1 MSDEPNLRIS
11 RGGPVARV
19 TMNRPE
25 LHNAFDEDL
34 IAALTRAFAELG
46 DDNSVRV
53 VVLTGAGKSFSAG
66 ADLNWMRR
74 ASAYDA
80 ERNRADARA
89 LEAMLRTLDEL
100 PKPTVA
106 LVNGL
111 AIGGGVGLV
120 AACDVAV
127 ASTTASFATSEV
139 RFGILPAVISPFVV
153 RAIGGRQ
160 ARRYFLT
167 AERFGAEEAR
177 LIGLV
182 HEVAAPEALEAK
194 VGEVVAELLKGG
206 PEALDEAKRLVG
218 LVESMP
224 QGGSLLAETTVG
236 MIAERRASEEGREGI
251 AAFLEKRPAAWLPK
265 DG

>member
-1 MSDEPNLRIS
+1 MSDEPNLLVTCD
-11 RGGPVARV
+11 GPVARV
-19 TMNRPE
+19 TMNRPK
-25 LHNAFDEDL
+25 LHNAFDENL
-34 IAALTRAFAELG
+34 IAVLTRALAELG
-46 DDNSVRV
+46 DDASVRV

-74 ASAYDA
+74 ASAYDEA
-80 ERNRADARA
+80 RNRADART

-127 ASTTASFATSEV
+127 ASTAAAFATSEV

-167 AERFGAEEAR
+167 AEHFGAEEAR
-177 LIGLV
+177 RIGLV
-182 HEVAAPEALEAK
+182 HEVAEPDALEAR
-194 VGEVVAELLKGG
+194 VGEVVGELLKGG
-206 PEALDEAKRLVG
+206 PEALREAKRLVR
-218 LVESMP
+218 LVEAMP
-224 QGGSLLAETTVG
+224 QGGSLLAEATVG
-236 MIAERRASEEGREGI
+236 VIAERRASDEGREGI
-251 AAFLEKRPAAWLPK
+251 NAFLEKRPAGWLQ
-265 DG
+265 GS

>member
-1 MSDEPNLRIS
+1 MSDEANIIVTREGAIARI
-11 RGGPVARV
+11 
-19 TMNRPE
+19 TMNRPK

-34 IAALTRAFAELG
+34 ISALTRALVELG
-46 DDNSVRV
+46 NDDSVRV
-53 VVLTGAGKSFSAG
+53 VVLTGAGRSFSAG

-127 ASTTASFATSEV
+127 ASTAVSFEPIV
-139 RFGILPAVISPFVV
+139 DP
-153 RAIGGRQ
+153 
-160 ARRYFLT
+160 ARR
-167 AERFGAEEAR
+167 
-177 LIGLV
+177 
-182 HEVAAPEALEAK
+182 P
-194 VGEVVAELLKGG
+194 
-206 PEALDEAKRLVG
+206 
-218 LVESMP
+218 
-224 QGGSLLAETTVG
+224 
-236 MIAERRASEEGREGI
+236 
-251 AAFLEKRPAAWLPK
+251 
-265 DG
+265 